1 MLNVLSLIAYKWQH
15 FIPTGNRMNGT
26 CLELLPSTRHRASS
40 GACDGESD
48 PALWEL
54 TVKWRRKTAIKEFHN
69 MTWNRCVKV
78 ITYCILLT
86 QQEDLTCHLESSTG
100 MPHSY
105 LRLVRYRWNS
115 LFPPN
120 MSLLPCFLSQGLDNT
135 IHPAAQDLDTCLS
148 SHRANHIYLLNIS
161 NLYVSLHLQQ
171 QFLSLAIT
179 FFHGDYS
186 NRHWTD
192 ILNWIQGSS
201 LNRSLT
207 SRANFHKP
215 KCDGM
220 CNSQVITSVLG

>member
-1 MLNVLSLIAYKWQH
+1 MQEGMSPKNLWTCVQGFFGEVHLKPRCCLRAETMRSLWLSRW
-15 FIPTGNRMNGT
+15 
-26 CLELLPSTRHRASS
+26 
-40 GACDGESD
+40 
-48 PALWEL
+48 AL
-54 TVKWRRKTAIKEFHN
+54 
-69 MTWNRCVKV
+69 
-78 ITYCILLT
+78 
-86 QQEDLTCHLESSTG
+86 
-100 MPHSY
+100 
-105 LRLVRYRWNS
+105 RWNS

-135 IHPAAQDLDTCLS
+135 IHPPAQDLDTCLS